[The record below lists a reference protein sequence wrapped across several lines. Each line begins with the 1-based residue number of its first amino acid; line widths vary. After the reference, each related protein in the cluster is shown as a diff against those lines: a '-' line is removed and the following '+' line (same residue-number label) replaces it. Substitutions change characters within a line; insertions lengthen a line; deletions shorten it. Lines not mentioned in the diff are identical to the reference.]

1 VAAGAKRFCRKSERM
16 DIDDL
21 EPRKQPSKPKDLS
34 AYSIEDLRRYV
45 EMLKVEI
52 SRAEMMIAQKSAQ
65 MDAAS
70 SIFKK

>member
-1 VAAGAKRFCRKSERM
+1 M

-45 EMLKVEI
+45 ELLTAEI
-52 SRAEMMIAQKSAQ
+52 S
-65 MDAAS
+65 
-70 SIFKK
+70 